1 MTFLTMMKRT
11 LLFLLAA
18 LLLLSCGRR
27 PADTR
32 IPRVTPVQA
41 GVDTTGFSLLF
52 NDVWGT
58 HACDEIHS
66 LVVLKGGKLVYDRY
80 AVGEDPDQ
88 LRVMWSASK
97 TFTSAAVGFA
107 VQEGL
112 LTVDDRVIGFFGEEL
127 ADAGGLSAR
136 PDSAWLAGMT
146 VKDLLTM
153 SAFSRDD
160 IDLCIQN
167 DTVNWARVVLSSE
180 LEFEPG
186 TKFRYNSMDTYLLSA
201 IVSKLTGQT
210 VSAYL
215 TPRLFEPLGIRRWH
229 WDLSPQGYN
238 TGGWGLYLT
247 TESFAKMGQFYLQKG
262 MWNGKQL
269 LDPQWIVDSTSPQI
283 YQKGVPVEDERG
295 MGYGYQIWCATHNAF
310 RLDGAHGQHCI
321 VMPEKDAVVAY
332 HANSRHTMDIV
343 KYVWERIWPAL

>member
-1 MTFLTMMKRT
+1 M
-11 LLFLLAA
+11 
-18 LLLLSCGRR
+18 
-27 PADTR
+27 
-32 IPRVTPVQA
+32 V
-41 GVDTTGFSLLF
+41 
-52 NDVWGT
+52 
-58 HACDEIHS
+58 
-66 LVVLKGGKLVYDRY
+66 
-80 AVGEDPDQ
+80 
-88 LRVMWSASK
+88 
-97 TFTSAAVGFA
+97 FA

-112 LTVDDRVIGFFGEEL
+112 LTVEDRVIDFFKEEM
-127 ADAGGLSAR
+127 AAAGGLAAR

-146 VKDLLTM
+146 VKNLLTM
-153 SAFSRDD
+153 SAFSHDD
-160 IDLCIQN
+160 IDRCIQN
-167 DTVNWARVVLSSE
+167 DTVNWARVVLASE

-201 IVSKLTGQT
+201 IVSNLTGQT

-229 WDLSPQGYN
+229 WDLSPQGCN

-269 LDPQWIVDSTSPQI
+269 LDPQWIIDSTSPQI

-295 MGYGYQIWCATHNAF
+295 MGYGYQIWCDTHNAF

-332 HANSRHTMDIV
+332 HSNSRHTMDII

>member
-1 MTFLTMMKRT
+1 MKRT
-11 LLFLLAA
+11 VFSLLAA
-18 LLLLSCGRR
+18 LLLLSCGRQ
-27 PADTR
+27 PADTP
-32 IPRVTPVQA
+32 IPRTTPERS

-112 LTVDDRVIGFFGEEL
+112 LTVEDRVIDFFKEEM
-127 ADAGGLSAR
+127 AAAGGLAAR

-146 VKDLLTM
+146 VKNLLTM
-153 SAFSRDD
+153 SAFSHDD
-160 IDLCIQN
+160 IDRCIQN
-167 DTVNWARVVLSSE
+167 DTVNWARVGLASE

-201 IVSKLTGQT
+201 IVSNLTGQT

-229 WDLSPQGYN
+229 WDLSPQGCN

-269 LDPQWIVDSTSPQI
+269 LDPQWIIDSTSPQI

-295 MGYGYQIWCATHNAF
+295 MGYGYQIWCDTHNAF

-332 HANSRHTMDIV
+332 HSNSRHTMDII